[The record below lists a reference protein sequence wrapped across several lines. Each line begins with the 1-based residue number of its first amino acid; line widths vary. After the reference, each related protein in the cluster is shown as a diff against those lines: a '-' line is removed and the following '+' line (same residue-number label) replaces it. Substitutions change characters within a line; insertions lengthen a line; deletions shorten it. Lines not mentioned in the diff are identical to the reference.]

1 MLALLAEDKVTLF
14 GFGNDEVE
22 LHLFSQH
29 GGREREGMESG
40 VGHLRLQRAKGGRVS
55 SQLASFQAAPLKMV
69 TDRGQLSWTF
79 TSRQTWLCVQC
90 QKRQTLHL
98 LVADTRSK
106 LLTPNTLSEGGA
118 VTAAENYDFSPP

>member
-69 TDRGQLSWTF
+69 TDKRPAILDFYLPPDLAVRAVSEKAN
-79 TSRQTWLCVQC
+79 TS
-90 QKRQTLHL
+90 
-98 LVADTRSK
+98 S
-106 LLTPNTLSEGGA
+106 
-118 VTAAENYDFSPP
+118 FSG